1 MTPRVGV
8 VVLAAGRS
16 ARFGPPNRHKL
27 LATAGG
33 VPLVR
38 LSVNAAVDAGVGD
51 VVVVTGARGDEVQR
65 ALDGLL
71 VRVVHEPAFVDG
83 MAVSL
88 RRGVMALER
97 DVDALMI
104 GLGDQP
110 GMRPDAYRAVVSR
123 WSVSGRPIVVPRYA
137 DASGPAHPTLFAAE
151 VFSELLA
158 LHGDAGA
165 RGVVARD
172 PSRVAEALLDWP
184 PPMDVDT
191 LEDLESLGQGTTAGP
206 LEDASSAPR
215 SSPPSNS
222 SP

>member
-16 ARFGPPNRHKL
+16 ARFGPPDRHKL

-38 LSVNAAVDAGVGD
+38 LSVSAAVNAGLGE

-65 ALDGLL
+65 ALDGLPI
-71 VRVVHEPAFVDG
+71 RVVHEPAFVDG

-88 RRGVMALER
+88 RRGVVALEH
-97 DVDALMI
+97 DVDALLI

-110 GMRPDAYRAVVSR
+110 GMRPDAYRAVASR
-123 WSVSGRPIVVPRYA
+123 WSASGRPIVVPRYA

-158 LHGDAGA
+158 LHGDVGA
-165 RGVVARD
+165 RRVVARD

-191 LEDLESLGQGTTAGP
+191 LEDLASLSRRITAASP
-206 LEDASSAPR
+206 EDASRVPR

>member
-33 VPLVR
+33 MPLVR
-38 LSVNAAVDAGVGD
+38 LSVSAAVDAGVGV

-65 ALDGLL
+65 ALDGLP
-71 VRVVHEPAFVDG
+71 VRVVHEPAFGDG
-83 MAVSL
+83 MSMSL
-88 RRGVMALER
+88 RRGVMTLER
-97 DVDALMI
+97 EVDAIMI

-110 GMRPDAYRAVVSR
+110 GMRPDAYRAVASR
-123 WSVSGRPIVVPRYA
+123 WSASGLPIVVPRYA

-158 LHGDAGA
+158 LDGDAGA
-165 RGVVARD
+165 RRVVARD

-191 LEDLESLGQGTTAGP
+191 LEDLESLGQSITGGP
-206 LEDASSAPR
+206 LEDASLGTR